1 MEDAGWTL
9 PLFLCFGWFDAP
21 GQGHRPAFAAAA
33 AFGPDTPDQ
42 AGTVRAN
49 SPSPAPKG
57 WLHPAGGRRL
67 GVRRGAP
74 GLLQA

>member
-9 PLFLCFGWFDAP
+9 PLFLCFGHSDAL

-42 AGTVRAN
+42 AGTVRADR
-49 SPSPAPKG
+49 SEPCS
-57 WLHPAGGRRL
+57 
-67 GVRRGAP
+67 
-74 GLLQA
+74 